1 VFLRWPGQER
11 EEVFLQKFFLLL
23 LCPPNDRTEQ
33 KAKSRVIREQKQLAR
48 TEEKEESRKKERKT
62 SFANC
67 SNGDFRDLA
76 VEALETKHYKVKLK
90 SHFAGR

>member
-48 TEEKEESRKKERKT
+48 TEEKEESRKKERKKERPASQIVQMET
-62 SFANC
+62 
-67 SNGDFRDLA
+67 
-76 VEALETKHYKVKLK
+76 LEILLSKHWKQSIIKLN
-90 SHFAGR
+90 